1 MSDETELTSYGVS
14 NTMTQTRVPGTE
26 RAMRIQVALWLSKRS
41 SKQTFSTIYRHHKKR
56 AHLSS
61 KFVRSM
67 TTERPSLR
75 DCCVSASTL
84 RRSPSSSW
92 LHLRNCGMCRS
103 SACANVDCSRGQ
115 CTRAQG
121 DGRGRTKDT
130 TVMAEW
136 QPSESARKAP
146 ASSGQCRQVA
156 GKAIGWQS
164 NQLMVAGSSR
174 VALGIPCLTRRA
186 RRG

>member
-92 LHLRNCGMCRS
+92 LHRRNCGKCRS
-103 SACANVDCSRGQ
+103 SACANVDCGRSHQ
-115 CTRAQG
+115 CTRTE
-121 DGRGRTKDT
+121 RGGGERGGEQCICGPKHAHPIRQPNNQDQAKAGQSIEWPMT
-130 TVMAEW
+130 TVDRQSGEEVT
-136 QPSESARKAP
+136 QSAY
-146 ASSGQCRQVA
+146 SGTNP
-156 GKAIGWQS
+156 KTS
-164 NQLMVAGSSR
+164 F
-174 VALGIPCLTRRA
+174 
-186 RRG
+186 